1 MENITLNFVGDVMLG
16 ELFEDY
22 KKGVKSKIIKK
33 NINPFRYCKKEFEK
47 SDLNIA
53 NLECVISDQSNREKP
68 FSELLRVPAGFV
80 NILRDNNIHVVNL
93 ANNHALDHGIV
104 AFNEMIDVLNNNGIR
119 TFGYSLNK
127 YFQDK
132 PSVINIKRTK
142 LGFIGY
148 NLANLSDTEISR
160 NIIKINKII
169 TSAREEV
176 DVLVLS
182 LHWAYEHVNF
192 PASKFVN
199 IGKSFIEKGVDILY
213 GHHSHQL
220 QGVIKY
226 KSKIF
231 APSLGNFIF
240 GNSLEENRVTSIMQV
255 KVNHETLRMNFE
267 LIPYFINRDF
277 QPEKRTDLLPTLL
290 KVNKILQTIAFGD
303 SSSSLKWDKKAYRRS
318 QLGHLE
324 NRIRMRLLFTFH
336 IIDYYPYVWKILKQK
351 LIYRKVC

>member
-1 MENITLNFVGDVMLG
+1 MFGV
-16 ELFEDY
+16 LFENY
-22 KKGVKSKIIKK
+22 KRGVKSKIIKK
-33 NINPFRYCKKEFEK
+33 SINPFQYCKEEFEK

-68 FSELLRVPAGFV
+68 FSEFLRVPADSV
-80 NILRDNNIHVVNL
+80 NILRDNNVHVVNL
-93 ANNHALDHGIV
+93 ANNHALDHGIL
-104 AFNEMIDVLNNNGIR
+104 ALNEMIDVSNNNGIK
-119 TFGYSLNK
+119 TFGYSVNK
-127 YFQDK
+127 YLQDK
-132 PSVINIKRTK
+132 PLVINIKSAK

-148 NLANLSDTEISR
+148 NLANLSDTETSR

-169 TSAREEV
+169 TSIREGV
-176 DVLVLS
+176 DVLVLY
-182 LHWAYEHVNF
+182 LHWAYEYVNF

-240 GNSLEENRVTSIMQV
+240 GNSLEENRVTSILQV

-277 QPEKRTDLLPTLL
+277 QPEK
-290 KVNKILQTIAFGD
+290 
-303 SSSSLKWDKKAYRRS
+303 KWIFY
-318 QLGHLE
+318 Q
-324 NRIRMRLLFTFH
+324 
-336 IIDYYPYVWKILKQK
+336 
-351 LIYRKVC
+351 IY